1 MSRALLDACVKTS
14 KNSRFCGVSRNATA
28 RFYQTRS
35 PIRHETFLYDPP
47 L

>member
-1 MSRALLDACVKTS
+1 MSRALPDACVKRS
-14 KNSRFCGVSRNATA
+14 KNSRFCGVSRKATA

-35 PIRHETFLYDPP
+35 PIRHETLVYDPP